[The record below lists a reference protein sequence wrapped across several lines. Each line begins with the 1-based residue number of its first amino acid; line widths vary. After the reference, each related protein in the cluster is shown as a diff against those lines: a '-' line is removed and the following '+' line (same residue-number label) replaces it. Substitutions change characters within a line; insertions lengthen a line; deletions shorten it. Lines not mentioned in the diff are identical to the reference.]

1 MSTRFSVFIS
11 YLFHPLLIPT
21 YLLLIL
27 FSSDTYMAYVL
38 SDSLKK
44 IILLT
49 VLVLT
54 CLMPVLSSY
63 LLLKRGGVQSMLMEN
78 KSERTLPFIFTILY
92 YITCFYFLQK
102 IPVPS
107 FIRVL
112 ILGATCS
119 IAVALIVN
127 FFWKISVHMIGM
139 GGLCGAL
146 YALSVVLYGNFQL
159 EIIAAFILSG
169 IVATARLQS
178 QAHSPAQLYTGF
190 TAGFIC
196 EFFFISYFIK

>member
-1 MSTRFSVFIS
+1 
-11 YLFHPLLIPT
+11 
-21 YLLLIL
+21 
-27 FSSDTYMAYVL
+27 
-38 SDSLKK
+38 
-44 IILLT
+44 
-49 VLVLT
+49 
-54 CLMPVLSSY
+54 
-63 LLLKRGGVQSMLMEN
+63 MLMEN